1 MDVAAQNWLADRGVR
16 CHVYPWNTLSTCRVP
31 QQRCDTTAV
40 MDSSAERAREGGW
53 MVGEKKMPVVKQDAF
68 FLCRGF
74 GREASVAA
82 QWAEK
87 GLWQALEG
95 W

>member
-1 MDVAAQNWLADRGVR
+1 
-16 CHVYPWNTLSTCRVP
+16 
-31 QQRCDTTAV
+31 
-40 MDSSAERAREGGW
+40 